1 MGQPLGCFA
10 VNVHRYTSTI
20 ANKVMAVAKS
30 GFKALFV
37 HGAHRQHG
45 FFHEITEKLRP
56 FREIRVQ
63 RALKPDFAQAMQ
75 TRLNVLA

>member
-1 MGQPLGCFA
+1 
-10 VNVHRYTSTI
+10 
-20 ANKVMAVAKS
+20 MAVAKS

-63 RALKPDFAQAMQ
+63 RALKPDFAQAMPY
-75 TRLNVLA
+75 L